1 MRPAAAPALL
11 VLEDGSA
18 FRGTSVGAEGEAF
31 GEAVFNTGMTGYQEV
46 LTDPSYLR
54 QIVTMTAPHQGVYG
68 VTDEDAQSDRVRAAA
83 FVAREVSPKPSSW
96 RATGDLAGYLAA
108 AGVVGIEGIDTRRLT
123 LRIRSGG
130 AMRAGVSTVD
140 LDPSSLVERVRA
152 TPGMEGQD
160 LAAAASC
167 DEPYAAEEI
176 VGRAAS
182 DRGRV
187 LRVAAYDFGIKRT
200 ILRQL
205 AENGCEA
212 TIFPART
219 PPDVVLGGGFDG
231 VFLSNGPGDPA
242 ATTYAIEAVRRLL
255 GQIPVFGIC
264 LGHQVLAHALGGRTF
279 KLRFGHRGV
288 NQPVRD
294 AESGRVA
301 ITSHNHGFAVDP
313 AAWAADGDRS
323 TVDTERGRVV
333 LSHWNLNDGTLEGL
347 RCLDIPVF
355 SVQYHPEAAPGP
367 NDARPLFERFRRLM
381 G

>member
-1 MRPAAAPALL
+1 
-11 VLEDGSA
+11 V
-18 FRGTSVGAEGEAF
+18 
-31 GEAVFNTGMTGYQEV
+31 
-46 LTDPSYLR
+46 
-54 QIVTMTAPHQGVYG
+54 
-68 VTDEDAQSDRVRAAA
+68 AA
-83 FVAREVSPKPSSW
+83 FVAREVSRQPSSW
-96 RATGDLAGYLAA
+96 RASGDLAGYLAA
-108 AGVVGIEGIDTRRLT
+108 AGVVGIEGVDTRRLT
-123 LRIRSGG
+123 LRIRAAG

-140 LDPSSLVERVRA
+140 LDVGSLVERVRA

-160 LAAAASC
+160 LATAASC
-167 DEPYAAEEI
+167 EESYAAEAL
-176 VGRAAS
+176 VGPAAS

-219 PPDVVLGGGFDG
+219 PADVVLAGGFDG

-255 GQIPVFGIC
+255 GRIPVFGIC

-288 NQPVRD
+288 NQPVKD
-294 AESGRVA
+294 VESGRVA

-313 AAWAADGDRS
+313 AAWAVGGDGS
-323 TVDTERGRVV
+323 AVDTERGRVV

-347 RCLDIPVF
+347 RCLDIPAF